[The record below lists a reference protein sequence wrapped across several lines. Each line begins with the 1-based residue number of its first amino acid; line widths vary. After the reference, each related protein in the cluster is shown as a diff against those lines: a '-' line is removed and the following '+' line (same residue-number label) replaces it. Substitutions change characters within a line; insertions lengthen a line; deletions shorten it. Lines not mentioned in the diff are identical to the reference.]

1 MTRKRKSRSTKPAR
15 FALAR
20 ERAKRLKLRKQAA
33 KREAQRRWRAMQAR
47 VAERAFRNVLGY
59 VPAYKRGQSPE
70 ERAIKRKLRKL
81 NKAKG
86 CGDAAAQA
94 HASPA
99 KNSKR
104 ARPGVGVKRRG
115 GPVK

>member
-47 VAERAFRNVLGY
+47 VADRAFMQVLGY

-70 ERAIKRKLRKL
+70 ERAIKRKLRRSSKL
-81 NKAKG
+81 EG
-86 CGDAAAQA
+86 CGDAVAKA

-99 KNSKR
+99 KIFKR
-104 ARPGVGVKRRG
+104 GKAGVGVKRRG
-115 GPVK
+115 GPTK

>member
-1 MTRKRKSRSTKPAR
+1 
-15 FALAR
+15 
-20 ERAKRLKLRKQAA
+20 
-33 KREAQRRWRAMQAR
+33 MQAR
-47 VAERAFRNVLGY
+47 VADRAFMQVLGY

-70 ERAIKRKLRKL
+70 ERATKRKYRKL

-86 CGDAAAQA
+86 CGDAVTQA

-104 ARPGVGVKRRG
+104 GKAGVGVKRRG
-115 GPVK
+115 GPTK